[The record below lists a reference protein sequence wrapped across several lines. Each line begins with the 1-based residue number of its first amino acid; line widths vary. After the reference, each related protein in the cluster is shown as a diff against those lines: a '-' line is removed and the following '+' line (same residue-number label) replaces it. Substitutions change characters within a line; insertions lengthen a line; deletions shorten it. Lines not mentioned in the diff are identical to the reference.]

1 MTTPHFVYPFIHL
14 LMEFELFARFGYY
27 EECVTSL
34 LRLLFNAYLGTDTGL
49 HLESTIFHAFDEFC
63 L

>member
-14 LMEFELFARFGYY
+14 LMEFGLFPFFGYY

-34 LRLLFNAYLGTDTGL
+34 FNRLFNIYLGIDIGF
-49 HLESTIFHAFDEFC
+49 HLESTIFHSFDEFC